1 MPKQVT
7 IFSKVLGVKAKGL
20 KSSLSILLFLL
31 RQIIWERCI
40 YYLKF
45 TKTFWCS
52 WLTSYV
58 ELWLAYSKRFRVLD
72 SHLKGTMQET
82 WSYIKASNDFINKT
96 KNLNALSVTGGAVGL
111 YPSIPHEAGLKAL
124 KEALKEVLSTN
135 DLIRVAE
142 SVLKN
147 N

>member
-1 MPKQVT
+1 M
-7 IFSKVLGVKAKGL
+7 
-20 KSSLSILLFLL
+20 
-31 RQIIWERCI
+31 
-40 YYLKF
+40 
-45 TKTFWCS
+45 
-52 WLTSYV
+52 
-58 ELWLAYSKRFRVLD
+58 D

-111 YPSIPHEAGLKAL
+111 YPSIPHEAGLNAL